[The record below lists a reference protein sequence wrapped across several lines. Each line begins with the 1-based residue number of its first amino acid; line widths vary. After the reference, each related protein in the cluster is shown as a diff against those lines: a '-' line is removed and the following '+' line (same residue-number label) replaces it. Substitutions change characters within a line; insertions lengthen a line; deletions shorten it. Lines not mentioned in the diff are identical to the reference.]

1 LTNRKDTIMVSNVST
16 LAQNQFIRSRILDLQ
31 NQMNRLQEQVSSGKK
46 AITYSGISEVS
57 SLSLQLNNIKQT
69 TNEYIDNITKAKT
82 RIQPMQGILQRLN
95 DIAGDMR
102 NDALVA
108 TSDALDATKGNGAL
122 KALAQQRLNEIVS
135 LLNIKVDTDY
145 LFAGRASATA
155 PMQPYGDI
163 NSANSILGQV
173 AALNSS
179 YALGQ
184 TAISGQQ
191 RYAAIKDYL
200 ANQITREAPGGSAP
214 APYGFQGETGAP
226 GGNSYNFT
234 LETAANAGDTSIT
247 VTSSFDLPVPG
258 QFIEFGTIPVHN
270 ATYQITGVN
279 TATRT
284 ITFDRVPAP
293 AGDGLDFD
301 VAAGTA
307 INFTTPA
314 TVKTIVEKSAGPT
327 SDITV
332 LPQSAGDTTVL
343 VLDIS
348 EYTIGDRI
356 EFGSDPG
363 VYYDVTGV
371 DPDTNLIS
379 IRQHPDG
386 GGLAN
391 AIPGSDSISITH
403 GYAPGDTL
411 ITLSDVTG
419 LSAGQSVKFS
429 NSSATYSVVSVNT
442 STNQI
447 QITAESTAQGSGLQ
461 TYLAP
466 PTAGEPGGEATA
478 QFGEKIPPLQVRIDN
493 GINLEYGV
501 RADNPAIRKMLD
513 ALFALATTD
522 LDTTDVAGFR
532 EIARLAADDLNTSRG
547 MLSDLSA
554 DLGVKEN
561 VLDTT
566 ETRHSD
572 FIVVTETQI
581 DKVENVDMAD
591 AVSRLTQTQTNLEAS
606 YKLLAS
612 IRSLSLANFI

>member
-1 LTNRKDTIMVSNVST
+1 MVNSVST
-16 LAQNQFIRSRILDLQ
+16 LAQNQFIRSRILELQ
-31 NQMNRLQEQVSSGKK
+31 NQMNVLQEQVSSGKK

-57 SLSLQLNNIKQT
+57 SLSLQLNNIRQT

-82 RIQPMQGILQRLN
+82 RVQPMQGILQRIN

-102 NDALVA
+102 NDALIA
-108 TSDALDATKGNGAL
+108 NSDALDATKGNGAL

-145 LFAGRASATA
+145 LFAGRAAGTA
-155 PMQPYGDI
+155 PMQPFGDI
-163 NSANSILGQV
+163 NSAGSILGQV

-179 YALGQ
+179 NAL
-184 TAISGQQ
+184 TTSTISGAQ
-191 RYAAIKDYL
+191 RYGAIKEFL
-200 ANQITREAPGGSAP
+200 ANDITRQAPGGSAP
-214 APYGFQGETGAP
+214 APYGFQGETDAP
-226 GGNSYNFT
+226 GGNSFRFT

-247 VTSSFDLPVPG
+247 VTSSFDLPIPG
-258 QFIEFGTIPVHN
+258 QYVEFGGSPAHN
-270 ATYQITGVN
+270 ATYQITAVN

-293 AGDGLDFD
+293 AAGGLDFD

-307 INFTTPA
+307 ASFSNPASVKSIVAPTAATT
-314 TVKTIVEKSAGPT
+314 
-327 SDITV
+327 DITV

-343 VLDIS
+343 VLNIGDF
-348 EYTIGDRI
+348 TVGDRI
-356 EFGSDPG
+356 EFASDPG
-363 VYYDVTGV
+363 TFYDVTAV

-379 IRQHPDG
+379 VQQHPSG

-391 AIPGSDSISITH
+391 AIPGSDTINITH

-429 NSSATYSVVSVNT
+429 NSSATYSVVSVNST
-442 STNQI
+442 TNQI
-447 QITAESTAQGSGLQ
+447 QITAESTAQGFGLEI
-461 TYLAP
+461 YLTP
-466 PTAGEPGGEATA
+466 PTAGEPGGEITA

-493 GINLEYGV
+493 GINLEYGI
-501 RADNPAIRKMLD
+501 RGDNPAVRKILD

-522 LDTTDVAGFR
+522 LTTSTVGGFR
-532 EIARLAADDLNTSRG
+532 ELARLAADDLNVGRS
-547 MLSDLSA
+547 MISDLSA

-561 VLDTT
+561 VLDAT
-566 ETRHSD
+566 EQRHKD

-581 DKVENVDMAD
+581 DQVENVDMAD
-591 AVSRLTQTQTNLEAS
+591 TVSRRTQTQTNLEAS

-612 IRSLSLANFI
+612 IRDLSLANYI

>member
-1 LTNRKDTIMVSNVST
+1 MVSNVST
-16 LAQNQFIRSRILDLQ
+16 LAQNQFIRSRILELQ
-31 NQMNRLQEQVSSGKK
+31 NQMNGLQEQVSSGKK
-46 AITYSGISEVS
+46 STTYSGISEVS

-82 RIQPMQGILQRLN
+82 RVQPMQGILQRLN

-135 LLNIKVDTDY
+135 LLNIRVDTDY
-145 LFAGRASATA
+145 LFAGRATGSA
-155 PMQPYGDI
+155 PMQPYGDV
-163 NSANSILGQV
+163 NTASSTLGQV
-173 AALNSS
+173 AALNSTYPLS
-179 YALGQ
+179 
-184 TAISGQQ
+184 TTTISGQQ
-191 RYAAIKDYL
+191 RYSAIRDFL
-200 ANQITREAPGGSAP
+200 ANNITRQAPGGSAP

-226 GGNSYNFT
+226 GGSAYGFT
-234 LETAANAGDTSIT
+234 LETAANAGDTSIV

-258 QFIEFGTIPVHN
+258 QYIEFGTIPVHN
-270 ATYQITGVN
+270 ATYQITAVN

-284 ITFDRVPAP
+284 ISFDRVPGP
-293 AGDGLDFD
+293 AGDGLDFA
-301 VAAGTA
+301 VAADTA
-307 INFTTPA
+307 INFTKPA
-314 TVKTIVEKSAGPT
+314 AVKTIVEKSAGPT
-327 SDITV
+327 ADITV
-332 LPQSAGDTTVL
+332 LPQSAGDTSIL
-343 VLDIS
+343 VLNIAG
-348 EYTIGDRI
+348 YTIGDRI

-363 VYYDVTGV
+363 TFYDVTGV
-371 DPDTNLIS
+371 DPANNLIS
-379 IRQHPDG
+379 IRQHPSG
-386 GGLAN
+386 GGLAT
-391 AIPGSDSISITH
+391 AIPGSDTISITH

-429 NSSATYSVVSVNT
+429 NSSATYSVISVNS

-447 QITAESTAQGSGLQ
+447 QITAESTAQGIGLD

-466 PTAGEPGGEATA
+466 PTPGEPGGEATA
-478 QFGEKIPPLQVRIDN
+478 QFGEKITPLQVRIDN
-493 GINLEYGV
+493 GIDLEYGI
-501 RADNPAIRKMLD
+501 RGDNPAVRKVLD

-522 LDTTDVAGFR
+522 LSTTTVDGFR
-532 EIARLAADDLNTSRG
+532 EIARLAADDLNRG
-547 MLSDLSA
+547 RSMISDLSA
-554 DLGVKEN
+554 ELGVKEN

-566 ETRHSD
+566 DQRHQD